1 MATVSDVITL
11 KTHVKSATA
20 KGEPSRELTV
30 TVNIDLGEKE
40 LSELLADQLAI
51 IICRVIGKQAE
62 DKIGRKKTG
71 ENDSVYMDAI
81 NKILDEFPKGISLQ
95 EFLEENEPSGNRGSR
110 KMTPEEKLFKRL
122 TPEEQKRII
131 ALLERAK

>member
-11 KTHVKSATA
+11 KTHVKSATP
-20 KGEPSRELTV
+20 KGKPSRELTV

-40 LSELLADQLAI
+40 LSSLLGEQLSI
-51 IICRVIGKQAE
+51 IVCRVIGRQAE
-62 DKIGRKKTG
+62 DRIGRKKSG
-71 ENDSVYMDAI
+71 ENDSEYMEAV
-81 NKILDEFPKGISLQ
+81 NAILDGFPKGISLL

-110 KMTPEEKLFKRL
+110 KMTPEEKVFKKL

-131 ALLERAK
+131 ALLEQAK